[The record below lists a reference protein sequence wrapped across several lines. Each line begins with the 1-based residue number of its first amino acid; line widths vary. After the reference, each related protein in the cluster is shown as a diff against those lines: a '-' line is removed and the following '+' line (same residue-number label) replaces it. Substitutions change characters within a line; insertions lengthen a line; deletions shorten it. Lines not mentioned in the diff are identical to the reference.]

1 MNIKITQRYYDK
13 LDKVFY
19 EKDAERKVS
28 DDRGRSLIKKGFAV
42 KIKTLKNNKDAV
54 E

>member
-1 MNIKITQRYYDK
+1 MNIKIIQRYYDK
-13 LDKVFY
+13 VDKVFY
-19 EKDAERKVS
+19 DKDAERKVS

-42 KIKTLKNNKDAV
+42 QIKTLKNSKEAV